1 MNEEIRE
8 NNSNQFFEEVKSLLS
23 GVIRDE
29 DTVKYISFKITRLY
43 EQHADT
49 VLESFGDDLK

>member
-1 MNEEIRE
+1 MNEENRE

-29 DTVKYISFKITRLY
+29 DTVKYIAFKITRLY
-43 EQHADT
+43 EQHVDT